1 MLKPHCK
8 KLCSQATRRKQI
20 QKQLGRKSKVVM
32 LAETC
37 CLYFY
42 AFVPGYL
49 WLVSELMSNM
59 EGIQKRLSKHNDEKL
74 KITHVTVVYVGLHS
88 VLGLRIAARALMLQR
103 CAKQERNTEKAIRNS
118 KLQNSA
124 PCLLLVQD
132 LFPKRHE

>member
-1 MLKPHCK
+1 MLKSHYR
-8 KLCSQATRRKQI
+8 KLSSKAIRRKQI
-20 QKQLGRKSKVVM
+20 QKQLGRKNRVAMS
-32 LAETC
+32 ARTC

-42 AFVPGYL
+42 TFVPGYL
-49 WLVSELMSNM
+49 WLVSELTSNM
-59 EGIQKRLSKHNDEKL
+59 EGIQKRLSKHNDDKL

-88 VLGLRIAARALMLQR
+88 VLGLRILARALMLQR